1 MMFMTM
7 LVILLLRSWL
17 VGLQLPYLVMVMRLI
32 LFMAIL
38 IDDDDIIDDQA
49 DCGHGNGDLGLLGR
63 TSVAYR
69 KL

>member
-1 MMFMTM
+1 M
-7 LVILLLRSWL
+7 
-17 VGLQLPYLVMVMRLI
+17 MRLI

>member
-1 MMFMTM
+1 MMFMNM

-49 DCGHGNGDLGLLGR
+49 DCGHGNDDLDLLGR

>member
-49 DCGHGNGDLGLLGR
+49 DCGHGNCDLGLLGR